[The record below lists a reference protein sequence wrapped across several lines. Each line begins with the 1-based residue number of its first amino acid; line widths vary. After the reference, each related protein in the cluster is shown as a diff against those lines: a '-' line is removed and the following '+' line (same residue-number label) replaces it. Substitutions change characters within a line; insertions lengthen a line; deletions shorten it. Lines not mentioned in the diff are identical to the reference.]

1 MSAVHVIGDVHGQL
15 EKLRD
20 LLRGAELIRK
30 DKDQNETWSG
40 GDSTLW
46 LMGDLVDHGP
56 DGIGAVELVMRLQQ
70 QAAWAGGRVAGA
82 ARQP

>member
-20 LLRGAELIRK
+20 LLRTAELICK

-40 GDSTLW
+40 GESIL
-46 LMGDLVDHGP
+46 
-56 DGIGAVELVMRLQQ
+56 
-70 QAAWAGGRVAGA
+70 WAGSSW
-82 ARQP
+82 